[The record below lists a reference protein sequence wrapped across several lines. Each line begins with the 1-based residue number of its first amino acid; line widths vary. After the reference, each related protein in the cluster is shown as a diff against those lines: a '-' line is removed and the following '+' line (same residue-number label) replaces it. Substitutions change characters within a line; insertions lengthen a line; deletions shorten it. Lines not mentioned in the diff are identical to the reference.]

1 MSMSGNL
8 MNEGEYYFRKYFPVS
23 TNLAPHQKRSK
34 YLYKLSWKNHINL
47 EPKARMQALWLRIL

>member
-34 YLYKLSWKNHINL
+34 YLYKLSWKNHI
-47 EPKARMQALWLRIL
+47 IL